1 MMHPSLRA
9 QMIAPPFN
17 PLDAV
22 EDVMIGRDLN
32 FDRPVEEEIVGEISS
47 LWGTLKLWYRWEETL
62 GLLVFS
68 CAMEGKIAPLQRT
81 KIYPLLAAIN
91 EKIWLGHFDFA
102 SEEGAVIFR
111 HSLMLRKSDE
121 LFLEQ
126 IENLLEIATT
136 ECDRF
141 YPALQAVVW
150 GNQLPEDA
158 LNLAMFETAGEA

>member
-1 MMHPSLRA
+1 MMPSLSA
-9 QMIAPPFN
+9 QLIATPFN

-22 EDVMIGRDLN
+22 EDVMISRDLN
-32 FDRPVEEEIVGEISS
+32 FDRPVEEEIVGEIAS
-47 LWGTLKLWYRWEETL
+47 LWGTLRLWYRWEEAL
-62 GLLVFS
+62 GLMVFS
-68 CAMEGKIAPLQRT
+68 CAMEGKIGPLQRS

-111 HSLMLRKSDE
+111 HSLMLGKSDE
-121 LFLEQ
+121 FFVEQ

-141 YPALQAVVW
+141 YPALQAVIW
-150 GNQLPEDA
+150 GNQSPADA